1 MITNVSA
8 AQLGDFA
15 VAIKAHA
22 TDRFDNPLPLAYTV
36 HETQGGGANVSIE
49 KDIAKILIGTEE
61 LQAKI
66 AELGRQIS
74 EDYQGRDPL
83 LICLLRGAVVFLSDL
98 IRAIDIPLEM
108 DFMAISSYG
117 DSTESSGVVRLVMD
131 LKSNITG
138 RNVLIVEDIV
148 DTGRTLAYILD
159 NLRTRRPADIKVC
172 TLLSKPT
179 RREIQIDLDYLGFEI
194 PDKFV
199 VGYGLDYAENYRNLP
214 FIGILK
220 SELYK

>member
-1 MITNVSA
+1 M
-8 AQLGDFA
+8 
-15 VAIKAHA
+15 
-22 TDRFDNPLPLAYTV
+22 
-36 HETQGGGANVSIE
+36 NVSIE
-49 KDIAKILIGTEE
+49 KDIAEILIGTEE
-61 LQAKI
+61 LQAKV

-74 EDYQGRDPL
+74 EDYRGRNPL

-98 IRAIDIPLEM
+98 IRATDIPLEM

-117 DSTESSGVVRLVMD
+117 DSTESSGVVRLMMD

-159 NLRTRRPADIKVC
+159 NLRTRRPADVKVC
-172 TLLSKPT
+172 ALLSKPS
-179 RREIQIDLDYLGFEI
+179 RREAPVEVDYLGFDI

-214 FIGILK
+214 FIGVLK
-220 SELYK
+220 PELYK

>member
-1 MITNVSA
+1 M
-8 AQLGDFA
+8 
-15 VAIKAHA
+15 
-22 TDRFDNPLPLAYTV
+22 
-36 HETQGGGANVSIE
+36 NVSIK
-49 KDIAKILIGTEE
+49 KDIAEILIGAEE

-74 EDYQGRDPL
+74 EDYRGRDPL

-117 DSTESSGVVRLVMD
+117 DSTESSGVVRLMMD

-138 RNVLIVEDIV
+138 RDVLIVEDIV
-148 DTGRTLAYILD
+148 DTGRTLAYMLE
-159 NLRTRRPADIKVC
+159 NLQTRRPADIKVC
-172 TLLSKPT
+172 ALLSKPS
-179 RREIQIDLDYLGFEI
+179 RREVQVKLDYLGFEI
-194 PDKFV
+194 PDRFV

-214 FIGILK
+214 FIGVLK
-220 SELYK
+220 PELYK

>member
-1 MITNVSA
+1 M
-8 AQLGDFA
+8 
-15 VAIKAHA
+15 
-22 TDRFDNPLPLAYTV
+22 
-36 HETQGGGANVSIE
+36 NVSIK
-49 KDIAKILIGTEE
+49 KDIAEILIGAEE
-61 LQAKI
+61 LQAKV

-74 EDYQGRDPL
+74 EDYRGRDPL

-117 DSTESSGVVRLVMD
+117 ASTESSGVVRLVMD

-172 TLLSKPT
+172 ALLSKPS
-179 RREIQIDLDYLGFEI
+179 RREVQVKLDYLGFEI
-194 PDKFV
+194 PDRFV

-214 FIGILK
+214 FIGVLK
-220 SELYK
+220 PELYK

>member
-1 MITNVSA
+1 M
-8 AQLGDFA
+8 
-15 VAIKAHA
+15 
-22 TDRFDNPLPLAYTV
+22 
-36 HETQGGGANVSIE
+36 NVSIE
-49 KDIAKILIGTEE
+49 KDIAEILIGTEE
-61 LQAKI
+61 LQAKV

-74 EDYQGRDPL
+74 EDYRGRNPL

-98 IRAIDIPLEM
+98 IRATDIPLEM

-117 DSTESSGVVRLVMD
+117 DSTESSGVVRLMMD

-159 NLRTRRPADIKVC
+159 NLQTRRPADIKVC
-172 TLLSKPT
+172 ALLSKPS
-179 RREIQIDLDYLGFEI
+179 RREDEVKLDYLGFEI

-220 SELYK
+220 PELYR

>member
-1 MITNVSA
+1 M
-8 AQLGDFA
+8 
-15 VAIKAHA
+15 
-22 TDRFDNPLPLAYTV
+22 
-36 HETQGGGANVSIE
+36 SIE
-49 KDIAKILIGTEE
+49 KDVAEILIGAEE
-61 LQAKI
+61 LQAKV

-74 EDYQGRDPL
+74 EDYRERDPL

-117 DSTESSGVVRLVMD
+117 ASTKTSGVVRLVMD

-159 NLRTRRPADIKVC
+159 NLQTRRPADIKVC
-172 TLLSKPT
+172 ALLSKPS
-179 RREIQIDLDYLGFEI
+179 RREVQVRLDYLGFEI

-199 VGYGLDYAENYRNLP
+199 VGYGLDYAEGYRNLP
-214 FIGILK
+214 FIGVLK
-220 SELYK
+220 PELYK

>member
-1 MITNVSA
+1 M
-8 AQLGDFA
+8 D
-15 VAIKAHA
+15 
-22 TDRFDNPLPLAYTV
+22 
-36 HETQGGGANVSIE
+36 VSIE
-49 KDIAKILIGTEE
+49 KDIAEILIGTEE
-61 LQAKI
+61 LQAKV

-74 EDYQGRDPL
+74 EDYRGRNPL

-108 DFMAISSYG
+108 DFIAISSYG
-117 DSTESSGVVRLVMD
+117 ASTESSGVVRLVMD

-172 TLLSKPT
+172 ALLNKPC
-179 RREIQIDLDYLGFEI
+179 RREVQVELDYHGFEI
-194 PDKFV
+194 PDEFV
-199 VGYGLDYAENYRNLP
+199 VGYGLDYAESYRNLP
-214 FIGILK
+214 FIGVLK
-220 SELYK
+220 PELYK

>member
-1 MITNVSA
+1 M
-8 AQLGDFA
+8 
-15 VAIKAHA
+15 
-22 TDRFDNPLPLAYTV
+22 
-36 HETQGGGANVSIE
+36 SIQ
-49 KDIAKILIGTEE
+49 KDIAGILIGTEE
-61 LQAKI
+61 LQAKV

-74 EDYQGRDPL
+74 EDYRGRDPL

-117 DSTESSGVVRLVMD
+117 NSTESSGVVRLVMD

-159 NLRTRRPADIKVC
+159 NLRTRRPADVKVC
-172 TLLSKPT
+172 ALLSKPS
-179 RREIQIDLDYLGFEI
+179 RREVQLELDYLGFEI

-199 VGYGLDYAENYRNLP
+199 IGYGLDYAEGYRNLP
-214 FIGILK
+214 FIGVLK
-220 SELYK
+220 PELYK

>member
-1 MITNVSA
+1 MF
-8 AQLGDFA
+8 Q
-15 VAIKAHA
+15 
-22 TDRFDNPLPLAYTV
+22 FDNALPLAYTV
-36 HETQGGGANVSIE
+36 HETRGGGMNVSIE
-49 KDIAKILIGTEE
+49 KDIAEILIGTEE
-61 LQAKI
+61 LQAKV

-74 EDYQGRDPL
+74 EDYRGRNPL

-98 IRAIDIPLEM
+98 IRATDIPLEM

-117 DSTESSGVVRLVMD
+117 DSTESSGVVRLMMD

-159 NLRTRRPADIKVC
+159 NLRTRRPADVKVC
-172 TLLSKPT
+172 ALLSKPS
-179 RREIQIDLDYLGFEI
+179 RREIEVELDYLGFDI

-214 FIGILK
+214 FIGVLK
-220 SELYK
+220 PELCK

>member
-1 MITNVSA
+1 M
-8 AQLGDFA
+8 D
-15 VAIKAHA
+15 
-22 TDRFDNPLPLAYTV
+22 
-36 HETQGGGANVSIE
+36 VSIE
-49 KDIAKILIGTEE
+49 KDIAEILIGTEE
-61 LQAKI
+61 LQAKV

-74 EDYQGRDPL
+74 EDYRGRNPL

-98 IRAIDIPLEM
+98 IRATDIPLEM

-117 DSTESSGVVRLVMD
+117 DSTESSGVVRLMMD

-159 NLRTRRPADIKVC
+159 NLRTRRPADVKVC
-172 TLLSKPT
+172 ALLSKPS
-179 RREIQIDLDYLGFEI
+179 RREIEVELDYLGFDI

-214 FIGILK
+214 FIGVLK
-220 SELYK
+220 PELYK

>member
-1 MITNVSA
+1 MS
-8 AQLGDFA
+8 
-15 VAIKAHA
+15 IK
-22 TDRFDNPLPLAYTV
+22 
-36 HETQGGGANVSIE
+36 
-49 KDIAKILIGTEE
+49 KDIAEILIGTEE
-61 LQAKI
+61 LQAKV

-74 EDYQGRDPL
+74 EDYQGRNLL

-98 IRAIDIPLEM
+98 IRAIDTPLEM

-159 NLRTRRPADIKVC
+159 NLQTRRPADIKVC
-172 TLLSKPT
+172 ALLSKPS
-179 RREIQIDLDYLGFEI
+179 RREVQVKLDYLGFDI
-194 PDKFV
+194 PDAFV
-199 VGYGLDYAENYRNLP
+199 VGYGLDYAEGYRNLP
-214 FIGILK
+214 FIGVLK

>member
-1 MITNVSA
+1 MNVS
-8 AQLGDFA
+8 
-15 VAIKAHA
+15 VK
-22 TDRFDNPLPLAYTV
+22 
-36 HETQGGGANVSIE
+36 
-49 KDIAKILIGTEE
+49 KDIGEILIGTEE

-74 EDYQGRDPL
+74 EDYRGRNPL

-98 IRAIDIPLEM
+98 IRVMDIPLEM

-117 DSTESSGVVRLVMD
+117 ASTKSSGVVRLVMD

-159 NLRTRRPADIKVC
+159 NLRTRHPADIKVC
-172 TLLSKPT
+172 TLLSKPS
-179 RREIQIDLDYLGFEI
+179 RREVQVELDYLGFEI

-199 VGYGLDYAENYRNLP
+199 VGYGLDYAEAYRNLP
-214 FIGILK
+214 FIGVLK
-220 SELYK
+220 PELYK

>member
-1 MITNVSA
+1 M
-8 AQLGDFA
+8 
-15 VAIKAHA
+15 
-22 TDRFDNPLPLAYTV
+22 
-36 HETQGGGANVSIE
+36 NVSIE
-49 KDIAKILIGTEE
+49 KDVAEILIGKEE
-61 LQAKI
+61 LQAKV

-74 EDYQGRDPL
+74 EDYRGRNPL

-98 IRAIDIPLEM
+98 VRATDIPLEM

-117 DSTESSGVVRLVMD
+117 DSTESSGVVRLMMD

-159 NLRTRRPADIKVC
+159 NLRTRRPADVKVC
-172 TLLSKPT
+172 ALLSKPS
-179 RREIQIDLDYLGFEI
+179 RREVEVELDYLGFDI

-214 FIGILK
+214 FIGVLK
-220 SELYK
+220 PELCK

>member
-1 MITNVSA
+1 MF
-8 AQLGDFA
+8 Q
-15 VAIKAHA
+15 
-22 TDRFDNPLPLAYTV
+22 FDNALPLAYTV
-36 HETQGGGANVSIE
+36 HETRGGGMNVSIE
-49 KDIAKILIGTEE
+49 KDIAEILIGTEE
-61 LQAKI
+61 LQAKV

-74 EDYQGRDPL
+74 EDYRGRNPL

-98 IRAIDIPLEM
+98 IRAVDVPLEM

-117 DSTESSGVVRLVMD
+117 DSTESSGVVRLMMD

-159 NLRTRRPADIKVC
+159 NLRTRRPADVKVC
-172 TLLSKPT
+172 ALLSKPS
-179 RREIQIDLDYLGFEI
+179 RREIEVELDYLGFDI

-214 FIGILK
+214 FIGVLK
-220 SELYK
+220 PELCK

>member
-1 MITNVSA
+1 MS
-8 AQLGDFA
+8 
-15 VAIKAHA
+15 
-22 TDRFDNPLPLAYTV
+22 
-36 HETQGGGANVSIE
+36 VSIK
-49 KDIAKILIGTEE
+49 KDIAEILIGAEE
-61 LQAKI
+61 LQAKV
-66 AELGRQIS
+66 AELGQQIS
-74 EDYQGRDPL
+74 EDYRGRDPL

-98 IRAIDIPLEM
+98 IRVIDIPLEM

-148 DTGRTLAYILD
+148 DSGRTLAYILD
-159 NLRTRRPADIKVC
+159 NLQTRRPADIKVC
-172 TLLSKPT
+172 ALLSKPS
-179 RREIQIDLDYLGFEI
+179 RREVQVELDYLGFEI

-214 FIGILK
+214 FIGVLK
-220 SELYK
+220 PESYK

>member
-1 MITNVSA
+1 M
-8 AQLGDFA
+8 
-15 VAIKAHA
+15 
-22 TDRFDNPLPLAYTV
+22 
-36 HETQGGGANVSIE
+36 NVSIE
-49 KDIAKILIGTEE
+49 KDIAEILIGTEE
-61 LQAKI
+61 LQAKV

-74 EDYQGRDPL
+74 EDYRGRNPL

-98 IRAIDIPLEM
+98 IRATDIPLEM

-117 DSTESSGVVRLVMD
+117 DSTESSGVVRLMMD
-131 LKSNITG
+131 LKSSITG

-159 NLRTRRPADIKVC
+159 NLRTRRPADVKIC
-172 TLLSKPT
+172 ALLSKPS
-179 RREIQIDLDYLGFEI
+179 RREAPVEVDYLGFEI

-214 FIGILK
+214 FIGVLK
-220 SELYK
+220 PELYK

>member
-1 MITNVSA
+1 M
-8 AQLGDFA
+8 
-15 VAIKAHA
+15 
-22 TDRFDNPLPLAYTV
+22 
-36 HETQGGGANVSIE
+36 NVSIE
-49 KDIAKILIGTEE
+49 KDIAEILIGTEE
-61 LQAKI
+61 LQAKV

-74 EDYQGRDPL
+74 EDYRGRNPL

-98 IRAIDIPLEM
+98 VRATDIPLEM

-148 DTGRTLAYILD
+148 DTGHTLAYILD
-159 NLRTRRPADIKVC
+159 NLRTRRPADVRVC
-172 TLLSKPT
+172 ALLSKPS
-179 RREIQIDLDYLGFEI
+179 RREAPVEVDYLGFEI

-199 VGYGLDYAENYRNLP
+199 VGYGLDYAENNRNLP
-214 FIGILK
+214 FIGVLK
-220 SELYK
+220 PELYK